1 MSHLED
7 LLCEYLMWKRYL
19 VLRNEKV
26 GKLAH
31 GGYEGELDI
40 VAYSPETET
49 ILHLEPSLDA
59 DTWKRR
65 EERYEKKFKA
75 CNDHIHEL
83 FPWVEPKSKIR
94 QIAIFVSAGKDRTK
108 IAGGEVVTVDEVVHE
123 IRQAVSAQGK
133 VAQGAIP
140 EQFPLLRTIQLMECG
155 YYARKDDTRQPIIKP
170 DE

>member
-7 LLCEYLMWKRYL
+7 LLCEYLLWKRHL

-26 GKLAH
+26 GKLKH

-40 VAYSPETET
+40 AAYSPQTKA

-65 EERYEKKFKA
+65 KERYEKKFKA
-75 CNDHIHEL
+75 GRKHIHKL
-83 FPWVEPKSKIR
+83 FPGLESKPEIR
-94 QIAIFVSAGKDRTK
+94 QIAIFVSAADDRTE
-108 IAGGEVVTVDEVVHE
+108 IAGGQVVTVDEVVHE

-133 VAQGAIP
+133 VSQGAIP

-155 YYARKDDTRQPIIKP
+155 YYARKDQTRQPIIKP
-170 DE
+170 DK